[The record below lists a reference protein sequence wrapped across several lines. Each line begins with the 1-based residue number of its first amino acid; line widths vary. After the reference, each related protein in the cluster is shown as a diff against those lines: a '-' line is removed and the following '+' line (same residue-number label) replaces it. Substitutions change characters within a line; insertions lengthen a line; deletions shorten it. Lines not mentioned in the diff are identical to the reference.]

1 MNLAWL
7 LYSFEGRI
15 GRRTFVL
22 LWVSTLAV
30 QLAVAAFLPPN
41 IDDDPTPQLA
51 AAHFN
56 KIWPSLLAGFFCAWA
71 NLASIVKRRHDFGGT
86 GWPLLADILACAA
99 GLALWWVSAVYR
111 NVPLAALTGEA
122 VFFLG
127 AAYALWLVLLCAFYP
142 GEKVANFY
150 GPSRVTKKQPSG
162 KTQRCVGAPPRIVGK
177 PRPVEPA
184 PAPAP
189 APQSSPAPKAAAQKF
204 GRR

>member
-30 QLAVAAFLPPN
+30 QLAVTRTYPVNL
-41 IDDDPTPQLA
+41 DDDPTPEVA

-56 KIWPSLLAGFFCAWA
+56 KVWPSLLAGFFCAWA

-86 GWPLLADILACAA
+86 GWPLLADIFACAA

-111 NVPLAALTGEA
+111 NVPLGALTGEA

-127 AAYALWLVLLCAFYP
+127 ALYALWLVLLCSFRP
-142 GEKVANFY
+142 GEKAANFY
-150 GPSRVTKKQPSG
+150 GPSRVAENPPPV
-162 KTQRCVGAPPRIVGK
+162 KTQRCVGAPVRVVGK
-177 PRPVEPA
+177 PRSAEPA
-184 PAPAP
+184 PAPPPP
-189 APQSSPAPKAAAQKF
+189 APTSPAPKAQKF